1 VLLQSGFTLKLI
13 SLGTGIS
20 AATYLN
26 GKTASYPS
34 DPYTVLSN
42 IVLDS
47 SGNPYVAG
55 ATDAADF
62 PLQNTIVNTLEDT
75 GSSSNMVLAYPTQ
88 ALKQQPPAAQ
98 LSRIPFGLAGTL
110 MLDAFVLRGV
120 SQLNSMRQTQPQPSG
135 YSGTDDGTNHCNNHD
150 RGPRQVE
157 SSPKVRA
164 GGFTSISNN
173 VCDVKVFF
181 EHRTARTPRSC
192 LDSALVEELIID
204 DEGSH
209 VICRGRNSVRPNHL
223 SDRTFD
229 HDYYFEL
236 PG

>member
-1 VLLQSGFTLKLI
+1 
-13 SLGTGIS
+13 
-20 AATYLN
+20 
-26 GKTASYPS
+26 
-34 DPYTVLSN
+34 
-42 IVLDS
+42 
-47 SGNPYVAG
+47 
-55 ATDAADF
+55 
-62 PLQNTIVNTLEDT
+62 
-75 GSSSNMVLAYPTQ
+75 MV
-88 ALKQQPPAAQ
+88 
-98 LSRIPFGLAGTL
+98 
-110 MLDAFVLRGV
+110 
-120 SQLNSMRQTQPQPSG
+120 
-135 YSGTDDGTNHCNNHD
+135 
-150 RGPRQVE
+150 
-157 SSPKVRA
+157 